1 MESGPRPPS
10 PPTETAARRDS
21 LSLER
26 IFRALPHYLSTQSV
40 PGIPVDGTEHMHLS
54 KTNAMPRVSVRYR
67 FSGLFAASALAGFLW
82 AGSAYGQTPTTTIN
96 LATQAKNVDFA
107 SFPFTRPVTVG
118 TTLPTTCQVG
128 QLFFN
133 STATAGA
140 NLYGCT
146 AANNWTTL
154 TGSNNAVPQ
163 VTLTPTTLSF
173 GNQTSGTTSA
183 GKNVTLLNSGTA
195 FLALTGV
202 TLSGPNAGD
211 FLVSNSCGTTV
222 PSGATCLI
230 SVSFRPSILGA
241 ESAFVNISGN
251 EPSSPVSFP
260 VTGTGTA
267 IITSGGLTVTPSA
280 ITAAENAVVTFS
292 ANRPVNWA
300 LANGSSGTLV
310 INSST
315 SATYTA
321 PASISAQNS
330 LGGCPVMPNDSVFNT
345 RIDKLPLESHSGTW
359 TANMG
364 SNGIS
369 FLTSWGTNIADSTT
383 PVQNMSFYYTTGNNG
398 PFVTPQWPALKREGG
413 TFVTDQNSS
422 DHHIMTVRRDNCQFY
437 ELYNNYFSPRVC
449 RDGKTQGC
457 NATSGANF
465 GWNSYAALSNGS
477 TDAASLPLA
486 PLTLHL
492 DEIKSG
498 VIRHAMRFTLAGGYV
513 NANPYWPA
521 NSGNGCGGC
530 TNSPPYGARFRLK
543 ASFDISTYSATAQV
557 ILTALKQYG
566 MFLADAG
573 TGPTITASTD
583 LTEDGTVMSALG
595 EISGKKIGPSNFEAV
610 DESSFI
616 VSTNSYQVSPF
627 NSYQTPASFAVV
639 SATDQITSTYQVN
652 YPLPLQSVVVGI
664 PSPTLWMIAG
674 VPAQQLTSWVT
685 GTSNQNTTWSL
696 VSGVGS
702 VTPGGVYT
710 PPASVAA
717 ISKAILK
724 VTSTADPNASA
735 SLYVTVLPTGNNPA
749 GSIRIDSGNYNPVTD
764 GGGNPWIPDQAYE
777 TGGYVELT
785 GDYPAWPNQSNP
797 EIRIYESAG
806 YTYGNDVVYSL
817 LIPNGNYKVRLMFGQ
832 HYNGCYPNC
841 PATIN
846 PNGHNPLYL
855 EANGQ
860 IGLHN
865 FNFGALVNYQFAIPV
880 DAVIPAQVTN
890 NNLYVAIRAN
900 LPNGPTNLS
909 PTPLINGVEIIPDS
923 TPPYLMIDTQQQTSV
938 AAGSTL
944 QLYAIGWYMSNSVSW
959 SISGPGA
966 INQSGLYTAPATATS
981 AAQTVTITA
990 VSTAN
995 PAVQTSTTLTIPG
1008 SGS

>member
-1 MESGPRPPS
+1 MV
-10 PPTETAARRDS
+10 T
-21 LSLER
+21 
-26 IFRALPHYLSTQSV
+26 
-40 PGIPVDGTEHMHLS
+40 
-54 KTNAMPRVSVRYR
+54 
-67 FSGLFAASALAGFLW
+67 GLIW
-82 AGSAYGQTPTTTIN
+82 AGAACGQTSNTTIN

-118 TTLPTTCQVG
+118 TTLPATCQVG

-146 AANNWTTL
+146 ASNSWTTL
-154 TGSNNAVPQ
+154 TGSGNAVPQ
-163 VTLTPTTLSF
+163 VTLTPSSISF
-173 GNQTSGTTSA
+173 GSQTTGTTSA

-195 FLALTGV
+195 FLALTSV
-202 TLSGPNAGD
+202 TVTGTNAAD
-211 FLVSNSCGTTV
+211 FLVSNNCGTTV

-230 SVSFRPSILGA
+230 SVSFKPSILGA
-241 ESAFVNISGN
+241 ETAFVNINGN
-251 EPSSPVSFP
+251 EPSSPVAFP

-267 IITSGGLTVTPSA
+267 AITSGGLVITPTA
-280 ITAAENAVVTFS
+280 ITAGENGTVTFN

-300 LANGSSGTLV
+300 LANGSSGTLTA
-310 INSST
+310 NSTT

-330 LGGCPVMPNDSVFNT
+330 LGGCPVMPNDSIFNT
-345 RIDKLPLESHSGTW
+345 RIDSLPLESRSATW

-364 SNGIS
+364 TNGIS
-369 FLTSWGTNIADSTT
+369 FLTSWGTNIADATT

-398 PFVTPQWPALKREGG
+398 PFVMPQWPALKREGG

-437 ELYNNYFSPRVC
+437 EVYNNYFSPRVC

-457 NATSGANF
+457 TATSGANY
-465 GWNSYAALSNGS
+465 GWNSYATLSNGS

-498 VIRHAMRFTLAGGYV
+498 AVKHAMRFTLAGGYI
-513 NANPYWPA
+513 NASPYWPS

-543 ASFDISTYSATAQV
+543 ASFDITTFSATAQV
-557 ILTALKQYG
+557 LLTALKQYG
-566 MFLADAG
+566 MILADAG
-573 TGPTITASTD
+573 TGPTLTASTD
-583 LTEDGTVMSALG
+583 LTQDGTVMAALG
-595 EISGKKIGPSNFEAV
+595 EISGKKISISNFEGV
-610 DESSFI
+610 DESSLM
-616 VSTNSYQVSPF
+616 VSSNSYQV
-627 NSYQTPASFAVV
+627 NSNNPYQKPSNFAVI
-639 SATDQITSTYQVN
+639 SATDQVTSTYQVN
-652 YPLPLQSVVVGI
+652 YPLPLQGVIVGI
-664 PSPTLWMIAG
+664 PSPTMWMIAG

-685 GTSNQNTTWSL
+685 GTNNQSTTWSI
-696 VSGVGS
+696 VSGLGT
-702 VTPGGVYT
+702 VTPGGLYT
-710 PPASVAA
+710 PPASVTA
-717 ISKAILK
+717 ISKAVLK
-724 VTSTADPNASA
+724 VVSAADSNASA
-735 SLYVTVLPTGNNPA
+735 SLYVTVLPTGNNPV
-749 GSIRIDSGNYNPVTD
+749 GSIRIDSGNYNAVTD

-777 TGGYVELT
+777 TGGYVQLL

-817 LIPNGNYKVRLMFGQ
+817 VVPNGNYKVRLMFGQ

-865 FNFGALVNYQFAIPV
+865 FNFGALVNYQFATPV

-900 LPNGPTNLS
+900 LPSGPTNLS
-909 PTPLINGVEIIPDS
+909 PTPLINGIEIIPDS
-923 TPPYLMIDTQQQTSV
+923 TPPYLMIDTQQQTTV

-944 QLYAIGWYMSNSVSW
+944 QLYATGWYMSNAVTW
-959 SISGPGA
+959 SISGPGS